1 MDLSSKSMSDTSNNK
16 DIISDA
22 ASEDTKVS
30 ENVTNELDN
39 ENYKLIMSAIT
50 VLQNQLNI
58 ARSNLETLEKMK
70 QEALN
75 NPYEFVQQIKFKRY
89 KPTPKLQKIISI
101 PSPEG
106 FFNSESKNFQKLPLQ
121 SKNILRNDSY
131 MSYATKIQKKLN
143 NAQSLVQQ
151 QQQIPPP
158 LQSSNLTYLTN
169 YVKNKIGSS
178 TINQLTADHHK
189 YSTPSSPTSS
199 SSPANSPVNSPLN
212 INSVGNR
219 QKSLLRLEEFNYSL
233 NDNIEDEDSVSN
245 IELEPKKK
253 KMKIASSA
261 SSTFG
266 ALWSREEQDL
276 LDKLLEKYPDDGTN
290 KRDRLDKIANEF
302 GTRTKKQIYSRLQ
315 KIKNT
320 GTSEVKKKVISG
332 AQYMYA
338 PTVKMTNEDLDELM
352 ADSDISSVHSGSDA
366 EIDEKLLGTEDY
378 KELKKLQNLVKA
390 NKGKKYGLKPVHH
403 GFKCDLCE
411 TEPILGVKNY
421 ERFELKFFRK
431 GIHVKTV
438 LKGLRLTCAVN
449 VLINSTPMHF
459 KAAPFNKFYE
469 KADEYSYLGY

>member
-253 KMKIASSA
+253 KMVIHSA

-411 TEPILGVKNY
+411 TEPILGERYSCKNCPKG
-421 ERFELKFFRK
+421 FEVDLCCECIDKQYTNGTHTLEHQFTK
-431 GIHVKTV
+431 
-438 LKGLRLTCAVN
+438 
-449 VLINSTPMHF
+449 HF